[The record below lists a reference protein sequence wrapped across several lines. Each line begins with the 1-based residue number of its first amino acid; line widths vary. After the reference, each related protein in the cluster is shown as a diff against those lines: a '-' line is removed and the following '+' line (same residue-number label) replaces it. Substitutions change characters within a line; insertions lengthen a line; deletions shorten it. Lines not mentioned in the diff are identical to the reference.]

1 MIKIEKFQDNKKPL
15 ITGELAP
22 SWVDLPLLPSEPGG
36 FIINCRRT
44 PL

>member
-1 MIKIEKFQDNKKPL
+1 MYKYINIISIKKPL

-36 FIINCRRT
+36 FIINCRRA

>member
-1 MIKIEKFQDNKKPL
+1 MQFNDIKKNERPP
-15 ITGELAP
+15 TAGELAP